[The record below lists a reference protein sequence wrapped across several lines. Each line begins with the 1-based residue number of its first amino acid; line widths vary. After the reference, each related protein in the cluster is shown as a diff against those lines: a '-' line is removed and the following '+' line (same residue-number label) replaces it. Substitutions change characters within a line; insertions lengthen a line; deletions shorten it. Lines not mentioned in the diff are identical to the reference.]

1 MEILFFTIL
10 CIIIFLLNTFIVNYL
25 FYRKILKPLPNKINE
40 IILSKKF
47 ENEITEI
54 AKDVADE
61 IRFHILELESERL
74 DAIVEYE
81 ALKRKRLNDTESA
94 RRKSLKEAAN
104 TLDKKI
110 KGLYNQINS
119 MYAPDILVY
128 LEKYEKRKLVNA
140 LNNLLDSKD
149 QQ

>member
-1 MEILFFTIL
+1 LEILFFTIL

>member
-1 MEILFFTIL
+1 MEILFF
-10 CIIIFLLNTFIVNYL
+10 IIFCITIFSLNTFIVNYL
-25 FYRKILKPLPNKINE
+25 FYRKILKPLPDKINE
-40 IILSKKF
+40 IIFSKKF

-54 AKDVADE
+54 AKDSADE

-81 ALKRKRLNDTESA
+81 ALKGKRLNTTESA

-119 MYAPDILVY
+119 IYAPDILVY